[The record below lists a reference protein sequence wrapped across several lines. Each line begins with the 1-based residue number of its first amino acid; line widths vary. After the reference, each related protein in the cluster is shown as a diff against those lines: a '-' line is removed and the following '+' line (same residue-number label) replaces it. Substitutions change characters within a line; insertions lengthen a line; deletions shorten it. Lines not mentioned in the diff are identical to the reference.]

1 MGLVRA
7 RDRVRPL
14 GELPGQL
21 VHDRLVGL
29 GVSIGAAVHLAA
41 VDAAPDQ
48 GVDARR
54 IPERVPRPGIAALL
68 APLVRGRNP
77 DGATGGAT
85 SRTFLL
91 SGSPRVGDH
100 VRRYLTRVG

>member
-77 DGATGGAT
+77 DGAT